1 MRVRRLLV
9 VGSVLLALV
18 VGLYLG
24 GHPQLLPDR
33 VADAFVGDSDGRVFD
48 EALSVIENDFFREV
62 DREELV
68 DEALKAAVD
77 SLDDRFSA
85 YFDASTYAHF
95 QEATQG
101 EFEGVGMTVE
111 GVARG
116 LRVVSVFEGSPADR
130 GGLEPGNV
138 ITRVDGRSLRGRNVN
153 EATALIKGPA
163 GTEVRLTVRADG
175 ERREL
180 SLQRRRVEVP
190 VVDAEMVR
198 REGRPVAHVKLEAFT
213 SGAHGE
219 LRREVRRLLDEGA
232 EGIVLDLRDN
242 GGGLLSEAVQVSS
255 IFLPEGIVVTTRG
268 RARDE
273 QVFEASGRA
282 IAADEPV
289 VVMVNGESAS
299 ASEIVTGALQDRGRA
314 PVVGTRTFGKG
325 VFQEITALPNGGAL
339 DLTVGEYYTPE
350 GRNLGP
356 RNGER
361 GGVVPDIAARDD
373 PDTERDEALESA
385 LNALLRDAA

>member
-1 MRVRRLLV
+1 VRRLIV
-9 VGSVLLALV
+9 VGSVLFALV
-18 VGLYLG
+18 IGLYLG
-24 GHPQLLPDR
+24 GHPQLLPGPL
-33 VADAFVGDSDGRVFD
+33 ADTFVEQTDGRVID
-48 EALSVIENDFFREV
+48 EALSVIENDFYRDVE
-62 DREELV
+62 REELV

-85 YFDASTYAHF
+85 YFDASTYTHF

-111 GVARG
+111 GVGRG

-138 ITRVDGRSLRGRNVN
+138 ITEADGRSLRGRNVN

-163 GTEVRLTVRADG
+163 GTFVRLTVRADG
-175 ERREL
+175 EAREL
-180 SLQRRRVEVP
+180 RLQRRRVEVP

-198 REGRPVAHVKLEAFT
+198 HEGRPVAHVKLEAFT
-213 SGAHGE
+213 SGAHGA
-219 LRREVRRLLDEGA
+219 LRREVRRLLEAGA

-242 GGGLLSEAVQVSS
+242 GGGLLNEAVMVSS
-255 IFLPEGIVVTTRG
+255 IFLPEGTVVTTRG

-273 QVFEASGRA
+273 KVFEASGRS
-282 IAADEPV
+282 IDGDVPV
-289 VVMVNGESAS
+289 VVVVNRESAS

-314 PVVGTRTFGKG
+314 QVVGTRTFGKG

-361 GGVVPDIAARDD
+361 GGIRPDINARDD
-373 PDTERDEALESA
+373 PDTDRDEALETA
-385 LNALLRDAA
+385 LGTLLSEVA